1 MVVNL
6 IFLIFHLSSEVVQRS
21 RLYSVGFPEQMYFFA
36 ALIIDSNVAYSLLG
50 QFVFKFWLHPIKKN
64 SFEVLEFSKEFT
76 SGLWCTSYIVL
87 LHI

>member
-50 QFVFKFWLHPIKKN
+50 QFVFKF
-64 SFEVLEFSKEFT
+64 
-76 SGLWCTSYIVL
+76 
-87 LHI
+87 